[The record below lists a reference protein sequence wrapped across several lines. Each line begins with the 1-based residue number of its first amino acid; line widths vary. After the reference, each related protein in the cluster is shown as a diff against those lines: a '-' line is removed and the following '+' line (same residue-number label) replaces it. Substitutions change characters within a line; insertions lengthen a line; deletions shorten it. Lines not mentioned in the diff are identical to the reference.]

1 MSNSAPKN
9 INSTQKFIEIVDI
22 VDDIIIL
29 KNGGACLVIE
39 IEAANFG
46 LLSAEEQD
54 VKIYSY
60 AALLNSL
67 SFPIQIV
74 IRSKKLNIVSYLD
87 LLEKERTNS
96 KNQLL
101 ANQIGLYKDFVAEL
115 VKVNTILDKKFFMI
129 IPYSSLEKGL
139 VGAKEQVGV
148 SSSQSLFLIGAKTA
162 LHSKAE
168 SLLTQIKRL
177 NLRAEIMEKEAL
189 IKLFYELFNDASLI
203 PDKNDNE
210 VSSSKPTAVKEQTN
224 V

>member
-1 MSNSAPKN
+1 MANSAQKN
-9 INSTQKFIEIVDI
+9 INSTQKFIEIEDI

-29 KNGGACLVIE
+29 RGGGACLVIE

-67 SFPIQIV
+67 SFPVQIV
-74 IRSKKLNIVSYLD
+74 IRSKKLNIANYLD
-87 LLEKERTNS
+87 LLEKEKTNS

-115 VKVNTILDKKFFMI
+115 VRVNTILDKKFFMI

-148 SSSQSLFLIGAKTA
+148 AKSSVTEGKVRVELI
-162 LHSKAE
+162 
-168 SLLTQIKRL
+168 
-177 NLRAEIMEKEAL
+177 LRFEEKIRKGVEGPVIGL
-189 IKLFYELFNDASLI
+189 IKNLSALVNGVEAFWKTL
-203 PDKNDNE
+203 K
-210 VSSSKPTAVKEQTN
+210 K
-224 V
+224 